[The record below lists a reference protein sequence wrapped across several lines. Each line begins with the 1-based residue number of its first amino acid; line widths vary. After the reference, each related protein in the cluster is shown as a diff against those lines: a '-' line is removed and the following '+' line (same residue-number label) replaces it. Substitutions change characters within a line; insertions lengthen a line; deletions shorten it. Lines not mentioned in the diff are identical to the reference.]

1 MEINGP
7 KGAKGNE
14 LDDAA
19 GNSKQV
25 ATSNSRDQTID
36 IDTN

>member
-14 LDDAA
+14 LDETA

-25 ATSNSRDQTID
+25 ATSNSRDQTND